1 MLPASMEHADGLPQ
15 PQRGQAVLT
24 IALGIIMAVVDS
36 AIANVALPTI
46 AADLD
51 ASPAFSIW
59 IVNGYQLAITIS
71 LLPLASLG
79 EIVGYRRVYLVGLVL
94 FTFASALCALAH
106 TLPLLTIARIVQ
118 GFGAAGI
125 MSVNAALVR
134 FTYPRSQLGRGIGLN
149 ALVVAFSAAVGPTLA
164 AGILAFGSWPWL
176 FAINVPLG
184 VVTLVL
190 GLRSL
195 PHTRPASHSFDW
207 QSAGLSAITFGVG
220 IAAVDSVGHGE
231 AAITCLVQFAI
242 ALVAGALL
250 IYRETH
256 MASPLLPID
265 LLRIPVFALSIA
277 TSIASFCGQMLAP
290 FVAIPFYLQ
299 SRFGYSAVH
308 MGLLITPW
316 PIAVAFAAPLAG
328 RLVEHYP
335 AGLLGGI
342 GLTLFACGLAAL
354 ALLPAAPTPL
364 DVVWRMALA
373 GAGFGLFQTPNNRT
387 MIAAAPRERAG
398 GASGM
403 LGTARL
409 LGQTTGAALVA
420 LFLGRYP
427 IEGTRIALLTGVG
440 FALCGAALSML
451 RLSSAGVRAAP
462 SMFACRTT
470 SACAANSARPF
481 GKADFGCV
489 RRASHLHHLGAIFR
503 QQCCDQL
510 AFLGHLFRG
519 RLRRWRCAAF
529 DGKANRQEEFVLS
542 RWRAHAEHTGRLAG
556 HVLERVRRVG
566 RDVDGRPRTY
576 GITAKGEFKFAFEQR
591 EHLLE
596 VVAVRRGPA
605 AGGHQHVDQ
614 AIASCGLR
622 ARHQNRV
629 GAAGHRDMRHVS
641 AVGIGDRQGAAGIV
655 GGDRGS

>member
-1 MLPASMEHADGLPQ
+1 MALTKLAFMSPVPIEHADGLPQ
-15 PQRGQAVLT
+15 PQRNQAVLT

-46 AADLD
+46 AIDLD

-79 EIVGYRRVYLVGLVL
+79 EIVGYRRVYMVGLAL
-94 FTFASALCALAH
+94 FTAASAFCAVAH
-106 TLPLLTIARIVQ
+106 TLPMLTIARIVQ

-149 ALVVAFSAAVGPTLA
+149 ALVVGLSAAIGPTIA
-164 AGILAFGSWPWL
+164 SGILAVGSWPWL

-184 VVTLVL
+184 VLTFVL

-195 PHTRPASHSFDW
+195 PHTAPAARAFDW

-220 IAAVDSVGHGE
+220 IAAIDSVGHGE
-231 AAITCLVQFAI
+231 SAVTCLTQFAI
-242 ALVAGALL
+242 AIIAGAMLV
-250 IYRETH
+250 YRETH
-256 MASPLLPID
+256 MTSPLLPVD

-277 TSIASFCGQMLAP
+277 TSIASFCGQMLA

-342 GLTLFACGLAAL
+342 GLTLFACGLGAL
-354 ALLPAAPTPL
+354 AFLPASPTPF
-364 DVVWRMALA
+364 DIVWRMALA

-420 LFLGRYP
+420 LLLGRYP
-427 IEGTRIALLTGVG
+427 VEGTRIALLTGVG

-451 RLSSAGVRAAP
+451 RLSPAG
-462 SMFACRTT
+462 
-470 SACAANSARPF
+470 AR
-481 GKADFGCV
+481 G
-489 RRASHLHHLGAIFR
+489 
-503 QQCCDQL
+503 
-510 AFLGHLFRG
+510 
-519 RLRRWRCAAF
+519 
-529 DGKANRQEEFVLS
+529 
-542 RWRAHAEHTGRLAG
+542 AEHVRVQDDQRL
-556 HVLERVRRVG
+556 
-566 RDVDGRPRTY
+566 
-576 GITAKGEFKFAFEQR
+576 KGE
-591 EHLLE
+591 
-596 VVAVRRGPA
+596 
-605 AGGHQHVDQ
+605 
-614 AIASCGLR
+614 
-622 ARHQNRV
+622 
-629 GAAGHRDMRHVS
+629 
-641 AVGIGDRQGAAGIV
+641 
-655 GGDRGS
+655 